1 MKITLSHI
9 VEHGS
14 ISAAIEALCK
24 ESDTVAS
31 GVIGS
36 SFSCS
41 GPGSGWQRNCD
52 VTDYAARALAGDYG
66 AEGYIDSSDGTEAIM
81 TEIQYW
87 MDLYS
92 SGSANELSGPFSSLG
107 SARACLPSEMVEAEI
122 EPCESTMGCLSEHGL
137 TELVEAY
144 LYSQDSGEY
153 IAIYKTGGELEWSD
167 ESVVEIE
174 MPSVEEALESPI
186 AWGVIRASAAD
197 YGVAQDDIDDLDCRV
212 ATPYMVCDSAGVTER
227 ASTLEELAGIIE
239 DWYDHLLDDG
249 KLEVMPDPGLD
260 SSSLGALES
269 STRDWENRIAEAMG
283 YTEFAGRGSYR
294 VSAASE
300 AGLYLTIGLRD

>member
-36 SFSCS
+36 SFACS
-41 GPGSGWQRNCD
+41 GPGSGYQRNYD
-52 VTDYAARALAGDYG
+52 VTDYAKRALSGDYG
-66 AEGYIDSSDGTEAIM
+66 ALSYIDSSDGRE
-81 TEIQYW
+81 
-87 MDLYS
+87 
-92 SGSANELSGPFSSLG
+92 
-107 SARACLPSEMVEAEI
+107 
-122 EPCESTMGCLSEHGL
+122 
-137 TELVEAY
+137 
-144 LYSQDSGEY
+144 
-153 IAIYKTGGELEWSD
+153 GELDDDGDVEWSD

-174 MPSVEEALESPI
+174 LPSVEEALESPI

-197 YGVAQDDIDDLDCRV
+197 YGVAQDDIDDLDCQV
-212 ATPYMVCDSAGVTER
+212 ATPYMVRDSAGVTER

-260 SSSLGALES
+260 SSSLEALES

-300 AGLYLTIGLRD
+300 AALCLTIGLRD